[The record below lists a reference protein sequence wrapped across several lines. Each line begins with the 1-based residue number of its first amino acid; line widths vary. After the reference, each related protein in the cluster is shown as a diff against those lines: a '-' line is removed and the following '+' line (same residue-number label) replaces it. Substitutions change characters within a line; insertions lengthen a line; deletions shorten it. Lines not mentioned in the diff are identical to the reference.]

1 MNMRP
6 YSLLLL
12 LLTQLWVTSLLA
24 QEQKSTS
31 SAPVVPV
38 EPQVENPDET
48 VGLIVLSDESP
59 LQVLDMLERLTDKII
74 LRRQDIA
81 AAKINFNSRGPLTKS
96 EAVLA
101 LESLLSLNGIM
112 LTDMG
117 GRFMKA
123 VPATNVN
130 SHVPEM
136 IIGSTLELDPSQQI
150 YAKLFK
156 LDYLRA
162 ETTSGTT
169 VTPLLSQNSSV
180 VIFQKSNAILITDAL
195 INLQRIERLIEEMDK
210 PQAVR
215 EEIQFVKLNF
225 VQATEMQQ
233 RIENLIQG
241 PLKNY
246 LEGNTS
252 VTADE
257 RTNQLI
263 LITHPGN
270 LKVIMEIVE
279 SVDVDAAPLT
289 SSEVFPLRQAKA
301 EEVVPII
308 EEIISGQQEG
318 REKDAQVSNNDNNT
332 PQTATPQPAPGVP
345 PIPTAAPTPATITA
359 NLSSN
364 LANSSLQFSSFVGL
378 SADERTNAIVAYGTH
393 QDLKTLKNL
402 IEKID
407 IPLPQVRIEAIITEV
422 TLNENQ
428 TSGIS
433 ALGFEVGSDGDVNF
447 GGQVQTGIGDD
458 GSAINSLGG
467 IIGTGFNLTGLTNPS
482 DTGNALTA
490 LLSAANSDSKVRVLS
505 APVIVVSHNEE
516 GVINVSE
523 SRPIITS
530 STTFSN
536 SDNNVRSNVEFRDI
550 GIQLTVTPLIG
561 ADQSVQMQIEQTVDN
576 IAGNVEI
583 DDNDQPI
590 IGRREANSTIT
601 VANREIIILGGLQEN
616 RKIESNAYFPILGKL
631 PLINKIF
638 GGDSTEYTKTELVI
652 FIRPTIIKTPNEAN
666 EVSEQHIDVI
676 EGKNAVKNYLQTGST
691 ESTYIEKSK
700 FGKESKKKAK
710 KAEKLQRKEM
720 KEAEKKRKKEERKK
734 KKTKAAKVVEAE
746 NEEVVEST
754 VEATK
759 TETDAEAVPT
769 TGIEELLKQQ
779 KSLPKP

>member
-1 MNMRP
+1 MKLHP
-6 YSLLLL
+6 YTLFLLLL
-12 LLTQLWVTSLLA
+12 LVQLWISPSVA
-24 QEQKSTS
+24 QGQQSVPP
-31 SAPVVPV
+31 APITPL
-38 EPQVENPDET
+38 EPEVENPDEII
-48 VGLIVLSDESP
+48 GLIVLSDESP

-81 AAKINFNSRGPLTKS
+81 AAKINFNSRGSLTKS

-112 LTDMG
+112 LTEMG

-136 IIGSTLELDPSQQI
+136 IIDSTLDLAPSQQI

-156 LDYLRA
+156 LDYLQA
-162 ETTSGTT
+162 ETISGTI

-210 PQAVR
+210 PQEIR

-225 VQATEMQQ
+225 VQAAEMQQ

-241 PLKNY
+241 PLKIY

-270 LKVIMEIVE
+270 LEVIMNIVE

-308 EEIISGQQEG
+308 EEIISGQKEG
-318 REKDAQVSNNDNNT
+318 REQDAQVGNNNDTT
-332 PQTATPQPAPGVP
+332 PQTATPNFAPGVP
-345 PIPTAAPTPATITA
+345 PIPTAAPTPTTIAA
-359 NLSSN
+359 NLSSG
-364 LANSSLQFSSFVGL
+364 LASSSLQFSNFVGL
-378 SADERTNAIVAYGTH
+378 SADERTNSIVAYGTH
-393 QDLKTLKNL
+393 QDLKTLKDL

-433 ALGFEVGSDGDVNF
+433 ALGFEVGADGDLNF
-447 GGQVQTGIGDD
+447 GGTVQTGVGDNNT
-458 GSAINSLGG
+458 AINSLGG
-467 IIGTGFNLTGLTNPS
+467 VIGTGFNLTGLTNPS
-482 DTGNALTA
+482 NADTALSA
-490 LLSAANSDSKVRVLS
+490 LLSAADSDSKVQVLS
-505 APVIVVSHNEE
+505 APSIVVSHNEE
-516 GVINVSE
+516 GVINISQ

-530 STTFSN
+530 STAFTN

-561 ADQSVQMQIEQTVDN
+561 ADGSVQMKIEQTVDN
-576 IAGNVEI
+576 IAGEVTI
-583 DDNDQPI
+583 DNNEQPI

-601 VANREIIILGGLQEN
+601 VTNREIIILGGLQEN
-616 RKIESNAYFPILGKL
+616 RKNESYSYFPILGKL
-631 PLINKIF
+631 PLINKFF

-666 EVSEQHIDVI
+666 EISEQQINAI
-676 EGKNAVKNYLQTGST
+676 EGGDAVKKYLETGT
-691 ESTYIEKSK
+691 TGNTYIEDSK
-700 FGKESKKKAK
+700 FGKEEKRKQKKEAK
-710 KAEKLQRKEM
+710 KEVTAIGEITKTATETDQST
-720 KEAEKKRKKEERKK
+720 KEAESK
-734 KKTKAAKVVEAE
+734 
-746 NEEVVEST
+746 ST
-754 VEATK
+754 
-759 TETDAEAVPT
+759 D
-769 TGIEELLKQQ
+769 
-779 KSLPKP
+779 